1 MRANWNYPT
10 SVRAGGEL
18 TEACAEFGMRAPLLV
33 TDPGLAQLSMATNMV
48 ADCARRAL

>member
-10 SVRAGGEL
+10 SVRAGAGRIAGGEL

-33 TDPGLAQLSMATNMV
+33 TDP
-48 ADCARRAL
+48 